1 MDDNN
6 YFNENN
12 GTTSSNEK
20 NYDENIIFQK
30 NKLERDMLLGDN
42 QPYREELKI
51 LKKHIEVKRIKKS
64 DNRE

>member
-20 NYDENIIFQK
+20 IFDENIIFQE
-30 NKLERDMLLGDN
+30 NQLGSDMLLNDN

-51 LKKHIEVKRIKKS
+51 LKKHIEVKRV
-64 DNRE
+64 

>member
-12 GTTSSNEK
+12 GTISSNEK
-20 NYDENIIFQK
+20 NFDENIIFQE
-30 NKLERDMLLGDN
+30 NKSESDMFLDDN